1 MLSPRRTQITVVDR
15 TLRPSPKSIG
25 WLPSGCPLARLLV
38 RFRSIATHL
47 SLGIT
52 AQYIAANHGWLP
64 RFTLGARTLRY
75 PDSNSVAPSPDTA
88 VSNAFDQFE
97 QHLRD
102 RDPRLIAALVLA
114 AVLLCILVWL
124 FIRWR
129 TPSPEEVERRRRER
143 VALEG
148 RICDG
153 VIVDARTLNGEDSVS
168 PTPEV
173 LVYSYRLAGVTYN
186 CAQDVSRLADR
197 IVGFRLD
204 QPIQIRYDPR
214 NPGNSILVSESW
226 SGLWQK

>member
-1 MLSPRRTQITVVDR
+1 M
-15 TLRPSPKSIG
+15 
-25 WLPSGCPLARLLV
+25 
-38 RFRSIATHL
+38 
-47 SLGIT
+47 
-52 AQYIAANHGWLP
+52 
-64 RFTLGARTLRY
+64 
-75 PDSNSVAPSPDTA
+75 
-88 VSNAFDQFE
+88 SNAFDQFE

-102 RDPRLIAALVLA
+102 RDPRLIAALVIGA
-114 AVLLCILVWL
+114 IVFGILVWL

-129 TPSPEEVERRRRER
+129 TPSAEEVERRRRER
-143 VALEG
+143 VAIEG

-186 CAQDVSRLADR
+186 CAQDVSRLADS
-197 IVGFRLD
+197 VLGFRLD
-204 QPIQIRYDPR
+204 QPIQVRYDPR

>member
-1 MLSPRRTQITVVDR
+1 MNSTVNH
-15 TLRPSPKSIG
+15 LKQ
-25 WLPSGCPLARLLV
+25 LL
-38 RFRSIATHL
+38 H
-47 SLGIT
+47 
-52 AQYIAANHGWLP
+52 
-64 RFTLGARTLRY
+64 
-75 PDSNSVAPSPDTA
+75 
-88 VSNAFDQFE
+88 
-97 QHLRD
+97 D
-102 RDPRLIAALVLA
+102 RDPRLFAAILLALV
-114 AVLLCILVWL
+114 VVGLCTWL

-129 TPSPEEVERRRRER
+129 APSAEEIEQRRRER
-143 VALEG
+143 VATTG

-197 IVGFRLD
+197 VVGFRID